1 MTNHGNNHNNRA
13 LTPRP
18 FAPGDAERLDDAI
31 SELEAREDAERG
43 TSPIDPTAH
52 ARMSAFYQAL
62 RAEVN
67 KTLARQRAER
77 AERTA
82 TTEVRPSILAMLRDA
97 VLARLGDLLAISPE
111 RAAFANRNYADLSD
125 DELRRM
131 LEHAERL
138 HEARAKN

>member
-1 MTNHGNNHNNRA
+1 MTNHAKSHQS
-13 LTPRP
+13 RP
-18 FAPGDAERLDDAI
+18 FAPGDAERLDEAI
-31 SELEAREDAERG
+31 AEHEAREDAERG
-43 TSPIDPTAH
+43 TSPIDPAAH
-52 ARMSAFYQAL
+52 ARMTAFYQGM
-62 RAEVN
+62 RAEVSA
-67 KTLARQRAER
+67 TLARQRAER

-82 TTEVRPSILAMLRDA
+82 TTEVRPSILAMVRDA

-125 DELRRM
+125 HELRRA